1 MINYS
6 DELNH
11 YTQILLKKDA
21 NYGEWKSAADSL
33 YELYKSASNL
43 QEDNEDSRKAV
54 NLKTGKAID
63 SFEAGMCVKEFM
75 RTKCFVSGIYEG
87 ILEAKRRFPNETINI
102 LYSGTGP
109 FAALILPLTTIFGPD
124 EIKVTMLEINKNT
137 IKLLKNTITTFD
149 VWDYVDDI
157 ILADAVKYKVD
168 DSKTIHMLVTETMQR
183 AFVKEPHV
191 SIVLNLIDQ
200 IEENGILIP
209 ESVGID
215 AVLFDDRRNQERILG
230 VEGADKDYFLMLGRV
245 FDLNFDTARK
255 YSIPFKNSQDE
266 QIEINCSTYDIPSPL
281 DLRFKR
287 INLMTTIKVFGDC
300 VLSHYESSLNLPFEI
315 LSLHKVDSFPK
326 NLSLKYVISS
336 DPKFIIV

>member
-1 MINYS
+1 MINYR
-6 DELNH
+6 DELKH

-21 NYGEWKSAADSL
+21 NYGELKSAADSL
-33 YELYKSASNL
+33 YELYKSASSL
-43 QEDNEDSRKAV
+43 QEDHEYSRKAIH
-54 NLKTGKAID
+54 LKTGKAID

-87 ILEAKRRFPNETINI
+87 ILEAKSRFPNKTINI

-137 IKLLKNTITTFD
+137 IELLKNTITTFD

-157 ILADAVKYKVD
+157 ILADAVNYKVD
-168 DSKTIHMLVTETMQR
+168 DKVIHMLVTETMQR

-255 YSIPFKNSQDE
+255 YSIPFKNSYGE
-266 QIEINCSTYDIPSPL
+266 QIEINCPTYEIPNPL
-281 DLRFKR
+281 DLRFRR

-300 VLSHYESSLNLPFEI
+300 VLSHYESSLNLPFEV
-315 LSLHKVDSFPK
+315 LSLSKIEAFPK
-326 NLSLKYVISS
+326 NLSFKYIISS
-336 DPKFIIV
+336 EPKFVLV